1 MVFRERKWRLFSS
14 ALFSPMPRTWCI
26 SWYMSRYSTVSGVE
40 LTEVMMNP
48 ASYASLSPAA
58 EYAQRVADGSGRW
71 QWRDVRREHVSITS
85 RSSWSVVAA
94 NIAPMKKPSGMRMR

>member
-71 QWRDVRREHVSITS
+71 QW
-85 RSSWSVVAA
+85 SVVAA